1 MNNLTTTHEKVTF
14 LKGVFGSGR
23 LMNDGINFHVSC
35 PSCGNGKKKKFVIR
49 LDNDLCHCFV
59 CGLKSKNLV
68 PILKKYADPS
78 DLQKY
83 ISAFYKGEMATGEI
97 ETDSEKLRL
106 PEKFRLLASSLYDD
120 DPDIKSVI
128 KYVLS
133 RGLTIRDLWY
143 YKIGATTVGGDR
155 RRAIIPSFDTSG
167 NLNFYTGRDIDGDRF
182 PRYLNSAVDKKLVV
196 FNEINIDWNEE
207 LTLVEG
213 PFDLMKCNDNA
224 TCLLGSGL
232 ARDSLLFNKIVE
244 NKTPVVLALD
254 PDMKAKTMSLAKRL
268 HEFDIQVRILKTDG
282 FEDVGAMS
290 KRQFLERKMSAT
302 SWLPFDNLKF
312 KISNLATGSII

>member
-1 MNNLTTTHEKVTF
+1 VSNLTTTHEKVTF
-14 LKGVFGSGR
+14 LKGIFGSGR
-23 LMNDGINFHVSC
+23 LMNDGINFHVRC
-35 PSCGNGKKKKFVIR
+35 PSCGKGNKKKFVIR

-83 ISAFYKGEMATGEI
+83 VNDFYKGEMAAGELESES
-97 ETDSEKLRL
+97 ETLRL
-106 PEKFRLLASSLYDD
+106 PEKFRLLSTCLSDD

-128 KYVLS
+128 NYVFS
-133 RGLTIRDLWY
+133 RGITVRDMWY
-143 YKIGATTVGGDR
+143 YKIGVTTVGGDR
-155 RRAIIPSFDTSG
+155 RRAIIPSFDTEG
-167 NLNFYTGRDIDGDRF
+167 KLNFYTGRDIDGDRF
-182 PRYLNSAVDKKLVV
+182 PRYLNSAVDKKLIV
-196 FNEINIDWNEE
+196 FNEINIDWTDE
-207 LTLVEG
+207 LTIVEG

-232 ARDSLLFNKIVE
+232 ARDSLLFNRIVE

-254 PDMKAKTMSLAKRL
+254 SDMKNKAMSLAKRL
-268 HEFDIQVRILKTDG
+268 HEFDIHVRVLKTDG
-282 FEDVGAMS
+282 FEDVGEMS
-290 KRQFLERKMSAT
+290 KKEFLERKDSA
-302 SWLPFDNLKF
+302 SPWLPFDNLKF